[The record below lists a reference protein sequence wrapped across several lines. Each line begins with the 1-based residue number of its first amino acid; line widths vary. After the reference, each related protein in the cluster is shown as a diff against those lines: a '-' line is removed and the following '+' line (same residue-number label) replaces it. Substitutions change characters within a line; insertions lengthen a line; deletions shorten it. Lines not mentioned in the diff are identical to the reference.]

1 MITGGQKN
9 NRRLEQVISE
19 ELNVGIDS
27 PTSVNVFVKKENS
40 AKFESEYLMVFQD
53 FLKMAAQYR
62 FTNKATY
69 QLLIA
74 IMGYAKYGNGFSL
87 DISDMSNATGH
98 NEKTIRRAIK
108 ELLETQIL
116 SVYKNIND
124 KRRNDYY
131 INPNAVWKGTSQDRK
146 IFIDAYQKENESV
159 QLKMKLL

>member
-1 MITGGQKN
+1 MVNTNLNRN

-40 AKFESEYLMVFQD
+40 PKFDEDFIFVFQN
-53 FLKMAAQYR
+53 FLKMAAQYK
-62 FTNKATY
+62 FKNKATY

-74 IMGYAKYGNGFSL
+74 IIGFTQYGNSFSL
-87 DISDMSNATGH
+87 DIEDMSNATGH

-108 ELLETQIL
+108 ELLETNVL
-116 SVYKNIND
+116 SVYKNVND
-124 KRRNDYY
+124 KRRNDYS

-146 IFIDAYQKENESV
+146 TLIDAYNKENQI